1 MTIAVDFDGTI
12 VEHRYPEIGKE
23 KPFAIQCL
31 KQLQQE
37 GNRLILWTSREGK
50 LLEDAVAFC
59 HERGLDFYAV
69 NSNQPDDALFKH
81 PSAKVI
87 ADVYIDDRNL
97 GGIPDDWGVIYEMIT
112 KKRAELRSAR
122 HAKKSIFL
130 WRRR

>member
-12 VEHRYPEIGKE
+12 VEYRYPEIGKE

-122 HAKKSIFL
+122 HAKKSIFP
-130 WRRR
+130 WRCR

>member
-69 NSNQPDDALFKH
+69 NSNQPDDALFKY

-97 GGIPDDWGVIYEMIT
+97 GGIPDDWGAIYEMIT

-122 HAKKSIFL
+122 HARKSIFP